1 MKVRGRIIDVREFL
15 DEPTLEVLVYTIS
28 RVYHVDEE
36 NVIFDGEIFK
46 EVIEDYLVSKPYY
59 KKYSL
64 DFFECSLIV
73 ELFAPEES
81 ASRLERYAWPH
92 FR

>member
-15 DEPTLEVLVYTIS
+15 DEPTLEMLVYTVS

-46 EVIEDYLVSKPYY
+46 DVIEDYSICKPYY
-59 KKYSL
+59 KKCSL

-81 ASRLERYAWPH
+81 ATRLERFAWVH